1 MEKTVNFGKLFPQ
14 VKTMFLANIPESE
27 NLTHVKYSYTYRVF
41 VVTEGLCELII
52 DGNEQLCRAGDAVFL
67 CPHQKYTTIFKHQH
81 CVTVNL
87 VFEFSDKLSESLIPR
102 NAANYF
108 IRFVEDEEL
117 PERYSERLNFA
128 DLPVFN
134 SSFMISGI
142 PGTADR
148 INEMYKLFAAD
159 DLFSHL
165 RLSSLA
171 LGFIADIA
179 EYATGLSSQVRN
191 DLAHR
196 VLDFIDTHC
205 GERLTC
211 SQIAEEFSYHPSY
224 INRIVHSYTGFSLH
238 DYVIRRRIRKAT
250 KLLTET
256 ELSMT
261 EIAYRLS
268 FYDSSHF
275 SKVYQTHV
283 GISPSDVR
291 KKFREG
297 YLRPDQNEK

>member
-14 VKTMFLANIPESE
+14 VKTMFLANIPGNE
-27 NLTHVKYSYTYRVF
+27 NLTHVKYSYTYRIF
-41 VVTEGLCELII
+41 VVTEGCCDLII
-52 DGNEQLCRAGDAVFL
+52 DDNEQLCRAGDAVFL
-67 CPHQKYTTIFKHQH
+67 CPRQKYTNIFNQH
-81 CVTVNL
+81 CVTINL
-87 VFEFSDKLSESLIPR
+87 VFEFSDKLSETLIPR
-102 NAANYF
+102 NSSKYF
-108 IRFVEDEEL
+108 IRFPEEEEL
-117 PERYSERLNFA
+117 PERYSERLKFT
-128 DLPVFN
+128 DMPVFN
-134 SSFMISGI
+134 SSFMISGV
-142 PGTADR
+142 PGTVDR

-179 EYATGLSSQVRN
+179 EYATGLNSQVRN

-211 SQIAEEFSYHPSY
+211 AKIAGEFSYHPSY
-224 INRIVHSYTGFSLH
+224 INRIIHSYTGFSLH
-238 DYVIRRRIRKAT
+238 DYVTRRRIRKAT

-261 EIAYRLS
+261 EIAYQLS

-275 SKVYQTHV
+275 CKVYQAHV

-291 KKFREG
+291 KKFRDG
-297 YLRPDQNEK
+297 YLRPDRSEK